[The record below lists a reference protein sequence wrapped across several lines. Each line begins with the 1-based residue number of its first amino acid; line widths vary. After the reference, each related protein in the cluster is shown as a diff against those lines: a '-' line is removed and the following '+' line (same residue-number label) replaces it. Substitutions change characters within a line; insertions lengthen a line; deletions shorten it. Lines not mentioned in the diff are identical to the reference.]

1 MCFRLYD
8 TTDQHKTGSKKTS
21 VVIQGLEEI
30 DVQDKLEIYR
40 LLERGSAKR
49 QTAATQM
56 NATSS
61 RSHTVFTVTVYIN
74 QQSMDGEDM

>member
-1 MCFRLYD
+1 MYFRLYEAND
-8 TTDQHKTGSKKTS
+8 PHKNGSKKSS
-21 VVIQGLEEI
+21 VVIQGLEEVE
-30 DVQDKLEIYR
+30 VQDKLEIYR
-40 LLERGSAKR
+40 HLERGSAKR